1 MKPIR
6 AVFTAAM
13 TAALT
18 VCEARAGSGP
28 PNDVWLASKAK
39 VSLLTT
45 EGLGVKDVHV
55 AAVAGV
61 VTLHGSVRTDE
72 EKARAGSVV
81 SEVPGVTSVKN
92 LMRVAPQAFGAMAK
106 PADDQI
112 RRSVDS
118 ALRADRSLDKV
129 KVVSVENAVVLLEGN
144 AAGPEDVERAIELAW
159 AVHGVS
165 RVTSRIEARK

>member
-1 MKPIR
+1 METVFHASYGSKAHARGRHTVRIPGRRRVRWHARCSSCQWRTHMKPIR

-55 AAVAGV
+55 A
-61 VTLHGSVRTDE
+61 
-72 EKARAGSVV
+72 
-81 SEVPGVTSVKN
+81 
-92 LMRVAPQAFGAMAK
+92 
-106 PADDQI
+106 
-112 RRSVDS
+112 
-118 ALRADRSLDKV
+118 
-129 KVVSVENAVVLLEGN
+129 
-144 AAGPEDVERAIELAW
+144 
-159 AVHGVS
+159 
-165 RVTSRIEARK
+165 